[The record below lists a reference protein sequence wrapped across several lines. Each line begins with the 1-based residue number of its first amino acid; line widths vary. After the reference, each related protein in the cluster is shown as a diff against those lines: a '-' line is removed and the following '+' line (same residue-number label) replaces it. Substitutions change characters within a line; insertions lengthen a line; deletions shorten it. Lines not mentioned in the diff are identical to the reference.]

1 MRRITRLLAT
11 TALAL
16 GLVATAAV
24 EARAGTTYT
33 AAGGPSVR
41 LVGSI
46 VTITDVPAGQTIACS
61 QYDVAGRVI
70 DPGAVRSHGT
80 AAADLGA
87 LTSQC
92 VHPIVGNLTST
103 VDPGWTVDVTGPANG
118 TAWPAR
124 LSGVR
129 IRMVG
134 VGCDLTF
141 SGTVPGTLDTAT
153 QRFTPTPAASTLV
166 LTAVAGGFCVPLD
179 FQVGDQMSF
188 GGYFTNVPPT
198 GSTALSLS

>member
-1 MRRITRLLAT
+1 MRRVLGSLAA

-33 AAGGPSVR
+33 PSGGPSVR
-41 LVGSI
+41 IVGTSI
-46 VTITDVPAGQTIACS
+46 TIQDPPAGQTIACS
-61 QYDVAGRVI
+61 QYDVAGQII
-70 DPGAVRSHGT
+70 DPGAVHPYGT
-80 AAADLGA
+80 AAVDLGA
-87 LTSQC
+87 LTSHC

-103 VDPGWTVDVTGPANG
+103 VDPGWTLDVTGPVSG
-118 TAWPAR
+118 TSWPAR
-124 LSGVR
+124 LSGVKV
-129 IRMVG
+129 RMVG

-141 SGTVPGTLDTAT
+141 SGTMPGTVDTTT

-179 FQVGDQMSF
+179 YQVGDQMSVA
-188 GGYFTNVPPT
+188 GHFTNVPPT